1 MKKYLAVF
9 ILSIFGLLAITGCEN
24 DELTEGPQKSD
35 GDHMMTGKGNVIELR
50 DNNEL
55 LIELTWINNSTVGN
69 KGDTLLIKYKDFY
82 ELDLSGDYPERT
94 LCQPEIGDEVSF
106 QHWLYQFEE
115 GEDYNCINLNTRC
128 FVKYYQN

>member
-1 MKKYLAVF
+1 MKKYLVAF
-9 ILSIFGLLAITGCEN
+9 ILSIFSLLAITGCEN
-24 DELTEGPQKSD
+24 DELIEGPDS
-35 GDHMMTGKGNVIELR
+35 HMMTGGGNVIELR

-55 LIELTWINNSTVGN
+55 LIELTWANNSTVGN

-82 ELDLSGDYPERT
+82 EWDGSGDDAKKT